1 MISSAANSANKAAD
15 LNGPTGQS
23 PGGISVDR
31 AGRGHSR
38 IELDFAKGALVV
50 RHILVEDRGQSL
62 GLLRAQI
69 YSLKVSY
76 FDLVLRLLLHG
87 TEHQEEIP
95 DIHPHLD
102 AISIGFAIVT
112 GVENIKIRLRRDN
125 HSDSSLS
132 QAEGNRGSQGK
143 ESGVQSL
150 IRNPGF
156 LVFE

>member
-50 RHILVEDRGQSL
+50 RDILVEDRGQSL

-69 YSLKVSY
+69 DSLEVSY

-87 TEHQEEIP
+87 AKHQEKIP
-95 DIHPHLD
+95 DIYPHLD
-102 AISIGFAIVT
+102 AVSIGFAIVA
-112 GVENIKIRLRRDN
+112 GVEDIKIRLRRD
-125 HSDSSLS
+125 
-132 QAEGNRGSQGK
+132 
-143 ESGVQSL
+143 
-150 IRNPGF
+150 
-156 LVFE
+156 